1 MEAADRVVLDPHERR
16 VIGTLIEKGLSTP
29 QAYPLSLNALTTGCN
44 QRNNREPITNFT
56 DEQVEEIAQRLQAR
70 GLVPV
75 VHPATGRV
83 YRYRQEFGRNYEMRR
98 AELAVLGEL
107 LLRGAQTEGELRQ
120 RASRMENIATLDDL
134 HQILNGLRAKTP
146 SFVVR
151 ITPEGTSRGVVWS
164 HACCEAAELDQLKER
179 ERSGVAFASASP
191 SSGSSVAEVAVP
203 RDDLI
208 ARIEALERRVAR
220 LEQHEGRGGP
230 NDA

>member
-1 MEAADRVVLDPHERR
+1 VPSEPDCYSSPLRRWSWKRRTGSCSIHTNGR

-70 GLVPV
+70 GLVSV

-120 RASRMENIATLDDL
+120 RASRMENIATLDDPPPDPEWL
-134 HQILNGLRAKTP
+134 AREDPIVRGPHHAGGELRAAWCGRT
-146 SFVVR
+146 R
-151 ITPEGTSRGVVWS
+151 
-164 HACCEAAELDQLKER
+164 AAKP
-179 ERSGVAFASASP
+179 RSST
-191 SSGSSVAEVAVP
+191 
-203 RDDLI
+203 
-208 ARIEALERRVAR
+208 
-220 LEQHEGRGGP
+220 
-230 NDA
+230 N

>member
-1 MEAADRVVLDPHERR
+1 MEAADRVVLDAHERR
-16 VIGTLIEKGLSTP
+16 VIGTLIEKGLTTP
-29 QAYPLSLNALTTGCN
+29 QAYPLSLNSLTTGCN

-56 DEQVEEIAQRLQAR
+56 DEQVEEIAQRLQGR
-70 GLVPV
+70 GLVSV

-120 RASRMENIATLDDL
+120 RASRMENIATLEDL
-134 HQILNGLRAKTP
+134 HQILNALRARTP
-146 SFVVR
+146 SFAVR

-164 HACCEAAELDQLKER
+164 HACCEPAEIDQLKER
-179 ERSGVAFASASP
+179 ERSGASFATAQPSSASP
-191 SSGSSVAEVAVP
+191 AAEASPP
-203 RDDLI
+203 RDELI

-220 LEQHEGRGGP
+220 LEEHEGRGGS